1 MKYSDPKA
9 HYVLPEV
16 TCFLDSDDKSG
27 SSLSLCKIVFQN
39 IKRCLPPLD
48 FIMPASRLT
57 SRYLCLVAV
66 VIATLAC
73 QSALAAPPAPEP
85 VFLYTVRK
93 GDELIKMSMESFSS
107 PDDWKEIVTLN
118 NLKNPDAIQPGQI
131 LKIPTRLMKL
141 FPLNATLVST
151 SGDVQLGGTKVGTG
165 TSVPEGSKLQTGRNS
180 SAVLELADGSRV
192 TMLPNTLAE
201 LATSRS
207 YGLRGDTAATGSTN
221 WFSGLL
227 RLSTGVLE
235 TLAAK
240 NVKRNSPLQIETPTS
255 LVGVRG
261 TQFRV
266 AFDDPTS
273 QNARTEV
280 LEGNVRADN
289 PAQSTG
295 TDLAQGK
302 GSVFNATV
310 KAIAVVDLPKAPD
323 LSKVPELIFKP
334 QALWPMP
341 AATTYKVFRVQIAGD
356 QNFDK
361 IVRDVVV
368 KDGNAAFADLPNGQW
383 FARIRSIRDDSIEGY
398 DTVRVVQ
405 VMIPPQPFQ
414 PSRQW
419 TITGNALEMMD
430 GKQALRFG
438 HTGLD
443 ASHAVVASVK
453 LARPPF
459 TRIGR
464 AVFKGD
470 VQEIQIELGTLEP
483 NEPLELNLTVAQQD
497 GAIVFPVDYAFSA
510 LATAGRG
517 DSVLKRL
524 DDQTRSSTSGL
535 EPAMP
540 ARTEKMKLSKQEA
553 AEEARQRAEELA
565 LARSSEKAQPKAAE
579 ARPTAA
585 RARAKNKAVST
596 SRPAS
601 ASKSKNRKSPGRNP
615 RSP

>member
-1 MKYSDPKA
+1 M
-9 HYVLPEV
+9 
-16 TCFLDSDDKSG
+16 
-27 SSLSLCKIVFQN
+27 LSL
-39 IKRCLPPLD
+39 LA
-48 FIMPASRLT
+48 FIMPNQSLRALCF
-57 SRYLCLVAV
+57 CLVPAV
-66 VIATLAC
+66 LIYTAWQPAT
-73 QSALAAPPAPEP
+73 AATPET

-93 GDELIKMSMESFSS
+93 GDELIKMSAESFSS

-118 NLKNPDAIQPGQI
+118 KMKDPNAIQPGQI

-151 SGDVQLGGTKVGTG
+151 SGDVQLGGIKAGVGTA
-165 TSVPEGSKLQTGRNS
+165 VPEGSKLQTGRNS

-207 YGLRGDTAATGSTN
+207 YGLRGDTAVSGSTN
-221 WFSGLL
+221 WFSGLM

-240 NVKRNSPLQIETPTS
+240 NVKRSSPLQIQTPTS

-266 AFDDPTS
+266 AYDDPVS

-289 PAQSTG
+289 PAQGSG
-295 TDLAQGK
+295 TDLPEGK
-302 GSVFNATV
+302 GSIFNAAV

-323 LSKVPELIFKP
+323 LSKVPDLIFKP

-341 AATTYKVFRVQIAGD
+341 ATTSYKIFRAQIAGD
-356 QNFDK
+356 RNFDK

-368 KDGNAAFADLPNGQW
+368 KEGNADFADLPNGQW
-383 FARIRSIRDDSIEGY
+383 FARVRSIREDGIEGY
-398 DTVRVVQ
+398 DTVKVVQ
-405 VMIPPQPFQ
+405 VMIPPQPGQ
-414 PSRQW
+414 PARQW
-419 TITGNALEMMD
+419 TITGDLLEMID
-430 GKQALRFG
+430 GKQVLRFD
-438 HTGLD
+438 HAGLD
-443 ASHAVVASVK
+443 ISHAVVASVK

-470 VQEIQIELGTLEP
+470 VQDIRIELGALEA

-497 GAIVFPVDYAFSA
+497 GALVFPVDYAFAA
-510 LATAGRG
+510 LATTARADGA
-517 DSVLKRL
+517 LKRL
-524 DDQTRSSTSGL
+524 TGKTSTS
-535 EPAMP
+535 PAVSESAAP
-540 ARTEKMKLSKQEA
+540 TRPEKTNQTKAEA

-565 LARSSEKAQPKAAE
+565 IVRAGEKAQPKAA
-579 ARPTAA
+579 PTGKVK
-585 RARAKNKAVST
+585 AKAKAT
-596 SRPAS
+596 GLHK
-601 ASKSKNRKSPGRNP
+601 SKSRKNPGKKP

>member
-1 MKYSDPKA
+1 MQGIQAQKCCAPRLRSS
-9 HYVLPEV
+9 VSSIWILNPEV
-16 TCFLDSDDKSG
+16 VQARKKSIFYNVKQ
-27 SSLSLCKIVFQN
+27 CH
-39 IKRCLPPLD
+39 PLA
-48 FIMPASRLT
+48 FIMSTSRLKLL
-57 SRYLCLVAV
+57 RFCLIPVAV
-66 VIATLAC
+66 VITAWQPAAAATPAT
-73 QSALAAPPAPEP
+73 AAPEP

-93 GDELIKMSMESFSS
+93 GDELIKMSAESFSS

-118 NLKNPDAIQPGQI
+118 KMKTPDAIQPGQI

-141 FPLNATLVST
+141 LPLNATLVST
-151 SGDVQLGGTKVGTG
+151 SGDVQLGGIKAGTG
-165 TSVPEGSKLQTGRNS
+165 TLVPEGSKLQTGRNS

-207 YGLRGDTAATGSTN
+207 YGLRGDTAASGSTN

-227 RLSTGVLE
+227 RLSAGALD

-240 NVKRNSPLQIETPTS
+240 NVKRSSPLQIQTPTS

-266 AFDDPTS
+266 AFDDPVS

-289 PAQSTG
+289 PAQDNG
-295 TDLAQGK
+295 TELAQGK
-302 GSVFNATV
+302 GSVFNAAV

-323 LSKVPELIFKP
+323 LSKSPNLIFKP

-341 AATTYKVFRVQIAGD
+341 STPSYKIFRAQIAGD

-361 IVRDVVV
+361 IVRDMVV
-368 KDGNAAFADLPNGQW
+368 KDGNAAFSDLPNGQW

-398 DTVRVVQ
+398 DTVKVVQ
-405 VMIPPQPFQ
+405 VMIPSQPGQ
-414 PSRQW
+414 PARQW
-419 TITGNALEMMD
+419 TITGDALEMMD

-443 ASHAVVASVK
+443 DSHAVVASVK

-470 VQEIQIELGTLEP
+470 VQDIRIELGTLNA

-510 LATAGRG
+510 LTAAGRADG
-517 DSVLKRL
+517 TLKRL
-524 DDQTRSSTSGL
+524 DGQSRSSSTGL
-535 EPAMP
+535 EPAVP
-540 ARTEKMKLSKQEA
+540 AQTEKTRMNKEEA

-565 LARSSEKAQPKAAE
+565 LARASEKAQPTAAG
-579 ARPTAA
+579 AKPTAA
-585 RARAKNKAVST
+585 KAKAKNKAVSK
-596 SRPAS
+596 SKSAG
-601 ASKSKNRKSPGRNP
+601 ASKSKSPGKKP

>member
-1 MKYSDPKA
+1 M
-9 HYVLPEV
+9 
-16 TCFLDSDDKSG
+16 
-27 SSLSLCKIVFQN
+27 
-39 IKRCLPPLD
+39 
-48 FIMPASRLT
+48 
-57 SRYLCLVAV
+57 
-66 VIATLAC
+66 
-73 QSALAAPPAPEP
+73 SA
-85 VFLYTVRK
+85 
-93 GDELIKMSMESFSS
+93 ESFSS
-107 PDDWKEIVTLN
+107 PDDWKEIVILN
-118 NLKNPDAIQPGQI
+118 KMKDPNAIQPGQI

-141 FPLNATLVST
+141 FPLSATLVST
-151 SGDVQLGGTKVGTG
+151 SGDVQLGGSKVGVG
-165 TSVPEGSKLQTGRNS
+165 TAVPEGSKLQTGRNS

-192 TMLPNTLAE
+192 TLLPNTLAE

-207 YGLRGDTAATGSTN
+207 YGLRGDTAASGSTN

-227 RLSTGVLE
+227 RLSAGVLE

-240 NVKRNSPLQIETPTS
+240 NVKRSSPLQIETPTS

-266 AFDDPTS
+266 AFDDPAS

-289 PAQSTG
+289 PAQGSG
-295 TDLAQGK
+295 TDLTQGK

-323 LSKVPELIFKP
+323 LSKVPDLIFKP

-341 AATTYKVFRVQIAGD
+341 AATSYKAFRAQIAGD
-356 QNFDK
+356 GNFDT
-361 IVRDVVV
+361 IVRDVVL

-383 FARIRSIRDDSIEGY
+383 FARVRSIRDDSIEGY
-398 DTVRVVQ
+398 DSVKVVQ
-405 VMIPPQPFQ
+405 VMIPPQPGQ
-414 PSRQW
+414 PPRQW
-419 TITGNALEMMD
+419 TITGDVLEMIN
-430 GKQALRFG
+430 GKQILRFG

-443 ASHAVVASVK
+443 ISHAVVASVK

-470 VQEIQIELGTLEP
+470 MQDIRIDLGALDP
-483 NEPLELNLTVAQQD
+483 NEPLEINLTVAQQD

-510 LATAGRG
+510 LAASGRVDG
-517 DSVLKRL
+517 MLKRL
-524 DDQTRSSTSGL
+524 SSQAGPSPAGL

-540 ARTEKMKLSKQEA
+540 TQTEKTKLSKEDA
-553 AEEARQRAEELA
+553 AQEARQRAEELA
-565 LARSSEKAQPKAAE
+565 IVRASEKAQPKVASMA
-579 ARPTAA
+579 TAKTKGKPKSA
-585 RARAKNKAVST
+585 GTSESKPRKNTGK
-596 SRPAS
+596 
-601 ASKSKNRKSPGRNP
+601 KP

>member
-1 MKYSDPKA
+1 MP
-9 HYVLPEV
+9 H
-16 TCFLDSDDKSG
+16 
-27 SSLSLCKIVFQN
+27 LSLRALRF
-39 IKRCLPPLD
+39 CLLPLALT
-48 FIMPASRLT
+48 FAAWQPA
-57 SRYLCLVAV
+57 AA
-66 VIATLAC
+66 AT
-73 QSALAAPPAPEP
+73 PEP

-93 GDELIKMSMESFSS
+93 GDELIKMSAESFSS
-107 PDDWKEIVTLN
+107 PDDWKEIVSLN
-118 NLKNPDAIQPGQI
+118 KMKDPNAIQPGQI

-151 SGDVQLGGTKVGTG
+151 SGDVQLGGTKVGVG
-165 TSVPEGSKLQTGRNS
+165 TAVPEGSKLQTGRNS

-207 YGLRGDTAATGSTN
+207 YGLRGDTAVSGSTN
-221 WFSGLL
+221 WFSGLM

-235 TLAAK
+235 TLATK

-266 AFDDPTS
+266 AYDDPVS

-289 PAQSTG
+289 PAQGSG
-295 TDLAQGK
+295 TDLPEGK
-302 GSVFNATV
+302 GSVFNAAV

-323 LSKVPELIFKP
+323 LSKVPDLIFKP

-341 AATTYKVFRVQIAGD
+341 ATTSYKSFRAQIAGD
-356 QNFDK
+356 RNFDK

-368 KDGNAAFADLPNGQW
+368 KDENADFADLPNGQW
-383 FARIRSIRDDSIEGY
+383 FARVRSIRDDGIEGY
-398 DTVRVVQ
+398 DTVKVVQ
-405 VMIPPQPFQ
+405 IMIPPQPGQ
-414 PSRQW
+414 PPHQW
-419 TITGNALEMMD
+419 TITGDVLEMID
-430 GKQALRFG
+430 GKQVLRFG
-438 HTGLD
+438 HAGLD
-443 ASHAVVASVK
+443 ISHAVVASVK

-470 VQEIQIELGTLEP
+470 VQDIRIELGALET

-497 GAIVFPVDYAFSA
+497 GALVFPVDYAFAA
-510 LATAGRG
+510 LATAGRADG
-517 DSVLKRL
+517 SLKRL
-524 DDQTRSSTSGL
+524 TGQAGPSPAVS
-535 EPAMP
+535 EPA
-540 ARTEKMKLSKQEA
+540 TETQADKAKRVKAEA

-565 LARSSEKAQPKAAE
+565 NARASEKAQPKEAA
-579 ARPTAA
+579 TA
-585 RARAKNKAVST
+585 T
-596 SRPAS
+596 SKAS
-601 ASKSKNRKSPGRNP
+601 AKAKGKKTGKAKGKSKSSGVSKDKPRKNPSKKP
-615 RSP
+615 RTP

>member
-1 MKYSDPKA
+1 MARTESIL
-9 HYVLPEV
+9 H
-16 TCFLDSDDKSG
+16 
-27 SSLSLCKIVFQN
+27 N
-39 IKRCLPPLD
+39 IKRHLPHLD
-48 FIMPASRLT
+48 SIMPASRLT
-57 SRYLCLVAV
+57 SPHFCAVAV
-66 VIATLAC
+66 VVAIMAWQPVWAAT
-73 QSALAAPPAPEP
+73 AAAANEP

-93 GDELIKMSMESFSS
+93 GDELIKISAESFSS

-118 NLKNPDAIQPGQI
+118 KLKTPDAIQPGQI

-141 FPLNATLVST
+141 LPLNATLVST
-151 SGDVQLGGTKVGTG
+151 SGDVQLGGIKAGVGTP
-165 TSVPEGSKLQTGRNS
+165 VPEGSKLQTGRNS

-192 TMLPNTLAE
+192 TLLPNTLAE
-201 LATSRS
+201 LATSQS
-207 YGLRGDTAATGSTN
+207 YGLRGDTAASGSTN

-227 RLSTGVLE
+227 RLSAGALD

-240 NVKRNSPLQIETPTS
+240 NVKRSTPLQIQTPTS

-266 AFDDPTS
+266 AFDDPVS

-289 PAQSTG
+289 PAQG
-295 TDLAQGK
+295 NGAELAQGK
-302 GSVFNATV
+302 GSVFNAAV

-323 LSKVPELIFKP
+323 LSRLPDLIFKP

-341 AATTYKVFRVQIAGD
+341 AATSYKAFRAQIAGD

-361 IVRDVVV
+361 IVRDMVV

-398 DTVRVVQ
+398 DTVRIVQ
-405 VMIPPQPFQ
+405 VMIPVQPGQ
-414 PSRQW
+414 PARQW
-419 TITGNALEMMD
+419 TLTGDTLEMMD
-430 GKQALRFG
+430 GKQTLRFG
-438 HTGLD
+438 HMGLD
-443 ASHAVVASVK
+443 DSHAVVASVK

-470 VQEIQIELGTLEP
+470 VQDIRIELGALDA

-497 GAIVFPVDYAFSA
+497 GAVVFPVDYAFSA
-510 LATAGRG
+510 LTAAGRADG
-517 DSVLKRL
+517 ALKRL
-524 DDQTRSSTSGL
+524 ASQGGTSAAAPGAAK
-535 EPAMP
+535 ETPA
-540 ARTEKMKLSKQEA
+540 EKTKMTKEEA

-565 LARSSEKAQPKAAE
+565 LARASEKAQAKVADVKPAAIKAK
-579 ARPTAA
+579 
-585 RARAKNKAVST
+585 AKAKAKSKAVGKSK
-596 SRPAS
+596 SAS
-601 ASKSKNRKSPGRNP
+601 ASKSKTRKSPGKKP